1 MIECEAV
8 LFDLDGVLVDST
20 ECIERTWATWATLQG
35 LDIGAVVL
43 AAHGRRAVETVR
55 RVAPRLNAVE
65 EAARLAELEA
75 ITSVGV
81 RSVPGADALLD
92 ALSANRWAIVTSAV
106 RTVAEHRLRLTRLPV
121 PRIMICA
128 EDVEKGK
135 PDAEGYLAAAKR
147 LGFEAAQCVVVEDA
161 PAGLTAARS
170 AGMRAI
176 ALSTTHSAEE
186 LSTATLIAPSLDSIE
201 VDVKNPSEV
210 PGLRI
215 RIRRGE

>member
-8 LFDLDGVLVDST
+8 LFDLDGVLVDSAA
-20 ECIERTWATWATLQG
+20 CIERTWATWATLQG
-35 LDIGAVVL
+35 LDVAAVVL

-106 RTVAEHRLRLTRLPV
+106 RAVAEHRLRLTRLPV

-161 PAGLTAARS
+161 PAGLTAAQS

-186 LSTATLIAPSLDSIE
+186 LNTAILIAPSLDSIE
-201 VDVKNPSEV
+201 VDVKNPSQV